1 MIKKLLHTRTAH
13 LFSLAFL
20 LLALPSLSRAN
31 AGVAVFAQDTLMSDT
46 LDAQGL
52 EILNRINS
60 IAAPKGV
67 RDSFKVAAAQ
77 VTPFVSV
84 QQFLKGSIA
93 GLSVQENTGE
103 PGATQS
109 MIIRGLSAPVFNAK
123 DIYNQQ
129 PMVYLNGIPLT
140 QDHPFAYDIQKY
152 DYNRI
157 GPATNL
163 LSSLD
168 PSNINT
174 IEVIKDPLE
183 LAKLGPLASNGAIWI
198 TTKNAQ
204 SGYREISIN
213 SYFGMTVPESITP
226 TNADYED
233 RFRQPFY
240 AKYAGTS
247 EQLNYAAYL
256 RDSTNADYYGPSQW
270 GSLYYQSQPLYAVDM
285 SLTGGSERANFRFFG
300 SALQNAGNADDTNL
314 KRYNASFYINMA
326 PFEWLTVS
334 SMINAVRL
342 DRDRNRS
349 MRDRYAETRYL
360 PDLTTPLPPN
370 KQLYQSYL
378 DEHDKAIDDNINN
391 VAQGYLALN
400 FKLSDKLDY
409 VSRLSFDYNEGIR
422 DVFWPST
429 LMETNNFVSNYFGY
443 NQRLVFSNT
452 INYQTQVNQKHS
464 IDFEAGQS
472 FWSDV
477 HKYNYATAY
486 DGPNDFIK
494 INVVEGNPN
503 SGSYLTP
510 VGFKVYRYNDRERLT
525 MLSFHGSAK
534 YLYDDFLSV
543 SALLRTDG
551 SSNLQP
557 NQRWFISPALSSTVR
572 LDKFIESSQLNKLN
586 LTLSAARI
594 GQTFQTDRYA
604 FGPQYRVDMGWSQ
617 EPAMFSYNAIAGIS
631 RPYSDGWV
639 AYDIENPFSDQ
650 LELNL
655 DGTFFD
661 HRLNVSASLYSKTQ
675 KNTVLRVPVP
685 LEYGYTGKFAS
696 GMDVNNKGLDVLL
709 GADISRRKLGWHS
722 SLNLNLN
729 RNTLQALPNGLD
741 EIIIDN
747 RKLKVGEPVDRFWIL
762 ENQGIYQNA
771 NEIPV
776 NPANNQPLAF
786 KNIEMSAGDPRWVD
800 QNGDFQIDND
810 DKVMKGNALPYL
822 SGGWS
827 NNFKYNGWNLDFQFF
842 FALGHDALNSEASSQ
857 YDFINREQSNDIN
870 SIKEIYS
877 WQQRIDISKYPIYNP
892 WSAVVPY
899 RIEQDLFL
907 ENASFLKLRTIVLGY
922 ELGDSPF
929 FKKTGDNF
937 KRVYIYATGANL
949 LTISPFSGSDPE
961 LANLMG
967 QYSGYGLPLPK
978 TFMLGLKIDL

>member
-1 MIKKLLHTRTAH
+1 MIKRLLALRTAP
-13 LFSLAFL
+13 LISLAFL
-20 LLALPSLSRAN
+20 MLTIPMRTRAN
-31 AGVAVFAQDTLMSDT
+31 AEVSLFAQDTLMKDT
-46 LDAQGL
+46 LDAKGL

-60 IAAPKGV
+60 IAAPKEV
-67 RDSFKVAAAQ
+67 RDSFMIKKAQ
-77 VTPFVSV
+77 VAPFVSL
-84 QQFLKGSIA
+84 QQFLKGNIA

-103 PGATQS
+103 PGAVQS
-109 MIIRGLSAPVFNAK
+109 MVLRGLAAPVFNAK
-123 DIYNQQ
+123 DVYNQQ
-129 PMVYLNGIPLT
+129 PIVYLNGVPLV

-183 LAKLGPLASNGAIWI
+183 LAKLGSLAANGAIWI

-240 AKYAGTS
+240 AKYAGTQ
-247 EQLNYAAYL
+247 EKLNYAAYL

-270 GSLYYQSQPLYAVDM
+270 GKLYYQSQPSYAVDM

-300 SALQNAGNADDTNL
+300 SALQNAASADDTNL

-370 KQLYQSYL
+370 KDLYQSYIN
-378 DEHDKAIDDNINN
+378 EYDKAIDDNLNN

-400 FKLSDKLDY
+400 FKLSDKINY
-409 VSRLSFDYNEGIR
+409 VSRLSFDYNEGLR

-443 NQRLVFSNT
+443 NQRLVFSNL
-452 INYQTQVNQKHS
+452 VSFRNQFSQMHS
-464 IDFEAGQS
+464 LDFEAGQS
-472 FWSDV
+472 YWSDV

-494 INVVEGNPN
+494 VNVVEGDPN
-503 SGSYLTP
+503 SGSYLSP
-510 VGFKVYRYNDRERLT
+510 IGFHVYRYNDRERLT

-534 YLYDDFLSV
+534 YHYDDFLSV

-557 NQRWFISPALSSTVR
+557 DQRWFISPALSASVR
-572 LDKFIESSQLNKLN
+572 LEKFIESSQLDMLN
-586 LTLSAARI
+586 LTFSAARI
-594 GQTFQTDRYA
+594 GQTFQTDRFA

-617 EPAMFSYNAIAGIS
+617 EPSMFSYNAIAGIS

-639 AYDIENPFSDQ
+639 DYDIENPFSDQ
-650 LELNL
+650 LEVNL
-655 DGTFFD
+655 DMAFFD

-675 KNTVLRVPVP
+675 KNTVLRIPVP
-685 LEYGYTGKFAS
+685 LEYGYTGKYAS
-696 GMDVNNKGLDVLL
+696 GMDVNNKGLDLLL
-709 GADISRRKLGWHS
+709 GMDVGRRKLGWHT

-729 RNTLQALPNGLD
+729 RNSLQALPGGLD
-741 EIIIDN
+741 EIVIGQ
-747 RKLKVGEPVDRFWIL
+747 RQLRVGEPIDRFWLL
-762 ENQGIYQNA
+762 ENHGIYQTGND
-771 NEIPV
+771 IPV
-776 NPANNQPLAF
+776 NPVNNQPLAYR
-786 KNIEMSAGDPRWVD
+786 NIQMNAGDPRWVD
-800 QNGDFQIDND
+800 QNGDFQIDD
-810 DKVMKGNALPYL
+810 QDRVLKGNALPYL
-822 SGGWS
+822 SGGWA
-827 NNFKYNGWNLDFQFF
+827 NDFKYKRWNLNFQFF
-842 FALGHDALNSEASSQ
+842 FALGQDALNSEASSQ

-877 WQQRIDISKYPIYNP
+877 WQQRVDISKYPIYNP
-892 WSAVVPY
+892 WSPVVPY

-907 ENASFLKLRTIVLGY
+907 ENASYLKLRTLVLGY
-922 ELGDSPF
+922 DLGDSPL
-929 FKKTGDNF
+929 FKNAGDAF

-961 LANLMG
+961 LVNLMG
-967 QYSGYGLPLPK
+967 QYSGYGLPIPK